1 MKDKPKVL
9 LTRKLHDFAIKELQ
23 KKYRLQIHSGKIP
36 MPKNLLQRKIADAV
50 GLVCFPYDRI
60 DRDVL
65 DAARNLR
72 VISTYSVGYDHID
85 LQAAKERKI
94 VIGYTPDV
102 LTDAT
107 ADLTV
112 ALMLDVMRR
121 VTEGDRLIRA
131 GRWRTIFGAHD
142 YVGVDLY
149 GKTLGILGMGRIG
162 RAVAKRV
169 KPFGMNVI
177 YHSRTPLSKSAEK
190 RSGAKY
196 VSMSRL
202 IAESDVLSVHVP
214 YSHQTHHLINK
225 VTFAK
230 MKSSSFLINTARGKI
245 VNEYDLLTALK
256 SKRIAGAAL
265 DVFECE
271 PIGVKNNLTKMQN
284 IVLAPHIGS
293 STEETRAKMAQLTVL
308 NLVRGLEGKKMV
320 YSVV

>member
-169 KPFGMNVI
+169 
-177 YHSRTPLSKSAEK
+177 
-190 RSGAKY
+190 
-196 VSMSRL
+196 
-202 IAESDVLSVHVP
+202 
-214 YSHQTHHLINK
+214 
-225 VTFAK
+225 
-230 MKSSSFLINTARGKI
+230 
-245 VNEYDLLTALK
+245 
-256 SKRIAGAAL
+256 
-265 DVFECE
+265 
-271 PIGVKNNLTKMQN
+271 
-284 IVLAPHIGS
+284 
-293 STEETRAKMAQLTVL
+293 
-308 NLVRGLEGKKMV
+308 
-320 YSVV
+320 